1 MQPAV
6 FGESKCGK
14 ILSEVIQ
21 GSSAKRKAALL
32 RYGCS
37 RGRLAGL
44 GCSALSAHGRR
55 PAAAATEI
63 AGCIARQ
70 REAATAGRRQWAE
83 SALQLSPANAQQLQL
98 Q

>member
-44 GCSALSAHGRR
+44 SCSALSAHGRR
-55 PAAAATEI
+55 PAACSMRCPHRSSSEESNEDAAEP
-63 AGCIARQ
+63 
-70 REAATAGRRQWAE
+70 EPAAELYGR
-83 SALQLSPANAQQLQL
+83 
-98 Q
+98 